1 MSEAREI
8 GRMYMNAASDVVAT
22 IADHSCKTA
31 QVAGNNTMQSF
42 AYLYRLAGAKTGME
56 AIEISDAYCRNQI
69 GALGLHANN
78 LIDLTLRMRSICL
91 APSERREADEGASP
105 AHQN

>member
-42 AYLYRLAGAKTGME
+42 AYLSRLAGAKLEWKRSRFRMP
-56 AIEISDAYCRNQI
+56 IVEIR
-69 GALGLHANN
+69 
-78 LIDLTLRMRSICL
+78 
-91 APSERREADEGASP
+91 
-105 AHQN
+105 

>member
-22 IADHSCKTA
+22 IADHSCKAA
-31 QVAGNNTMQSF
+31 QLAGNNAMQSF
-42 AYLYRLAGAKTGME
+42 AYLARLAGVKTGLE
-56 AIEISDAYCRNQI
+56 AIEISDACYRNQI

-91 APSERREADEGASP
+91 ATSVRQEANEGASP
-105 AHQN
+105 AQN